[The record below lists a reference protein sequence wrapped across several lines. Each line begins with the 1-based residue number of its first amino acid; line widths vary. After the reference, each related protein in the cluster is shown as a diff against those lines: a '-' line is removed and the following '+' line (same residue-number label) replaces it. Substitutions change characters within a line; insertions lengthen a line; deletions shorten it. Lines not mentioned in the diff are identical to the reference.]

1 MCEKGEK
8 VSVKINLTRLKKNIE
23 ELAKFGVLETG
34 GICRES
40 FSIADLAAKRWNDI
54 HSQHRREKS
63 LPGGKIKLV

>member
-34 GICRES
+34 GIALEGN
-40 FSIADLAAKRWNDI
+40 AARLQANEHVRKAY
-54 HSQHRREKS
+54 
-63 LPGGKIKLV
+63 LGVV